1 LPVSASHRAG
11 FGLEEEGASEG
22 GVREAGGEGCE
33 IAHHTPVL
41 PAGSRDQEAR
51 GHSDDDI
58 ALHIILY

>member
-1 LPVSASHRAG
+1 MPVSASHRAG

-51 GHSDDDI
+51 GHSDEDI
-58 ALHIILY
+58 ALHI